1 MTQSDRSL
9 LASWLRAIPQ
19 SRYEPIPLHEL
30 PGGDAVGRGLAAL
43 LEVWGAVELSERGIR
58 AVSQPAYYFLHSL
71 AAWAET
77 PGAVITDWSED
88 FGVNTHEGL
97 RHGSSLVYWLE
108 AERLSRNPDAAPIRF
123 TPVAQALIIQSGEP
137 PRFLGQ
143 WDAQAGSY
151 QLIGGRQRKNQ
162 AWIEPIRDTI
172 IREVE
177 EELDYQIS
185 FAAGDFSVEQLA
197 QFQQQPCISPTFGAL
212 TAYHFTF
219 FRVTGLV
226 SLQLTSSDRWLTR
239 HELLSG
245 HTTDGKPVRGDHIL
259 RLERTIGQRID
270 TLLPSFVNP
279 KD

>member
-1 MTQSDRSL
+1 M
-9 LASWLRAIPQ
+9 I
-19 SRYEPIPLHEL
+19 
-30 PGGDAVGRGLAAL
+30 GRGLAAML
-43 LEVWGAVELSERGIR
+43 AMWGAVELSEHGIR

-88 FGVNTHEGL
+88 FGVNKDEGL

-108 AERLSRNPDAAPIRF
+108 EERLSRSHDADPIRF
-123 TPVAQALIIQSGEP
+123 TPVAQTLIIQPGET

-143 WDAQAGSY
+143 WDEQAGSY
-151 QLIGGRQRKNQ
+151 QLIGGRQRRNQ
-162 AWIEPIRDTI
+162 DWIEPIRDTI

-177 EELDYQIS
+177 EELNGQIS
-185 FAAGDFSVEQLA
+185 FAVGDFDVEQLA
-197 QFQQQPCISPTFGAL
+197 RFQGETQLSPTFGAL

-219 FRVTGLV
+219 FRVTGLT
-226 SLQLTSSDRWLTR
+226 SLQLASSDRWLTP

-245 HTTDGKPVRGDHIL
+245 RTTGGNHVRGDHIL
-259 RLERTIGQRID
+259 RVEQALGRRID
-270 TLLPSFVNP
+270 ELPSSFVNP

>member
-1 MTQSDRSL
+1 MISSDRSL

-19 SRYEPIPLHEL
+19 SRHEPIPVHEL
-30 PGGDAVGRGLAAL
+30 PGGEGIGWGLATM
-43 LEVWGAVELSERGIR
+43 LEVWGAVEVTEQGIS

-77 PGAVITDWSED
+77 QGAVITDWSEEL
-88 FGVNTHEGL
+88 GVEKGEGL
-97 RHGSSLVYWLE
+97 RNGSSLVYLLE
-108 AERLSRNPDAAPIRF
+108 EERLSRSPDAIPIRF
-123 TPVAQALIIQSGEP
+123 TPVAQALIIQPGEP

-143 WDAQAGSY
+143 WDEQADGY
-151 QLIGGRQRKNQ
+151 RVIGGRQRENQ
-162 AWIEPIRDTI
+162 DWTEPILDTI

-177 EELDYQIS
+177 EELNYQIS
-185 FAAGDFSVEQLA
+185 FAAGDFQVEQLA
-197 QFQQQPCISPTFGAL
+197 RFQGETALSPTFGAL

-219 FRVTGLV
+219 FRITDLT
-226 SLQLTSSDRWLTR
+226 SLQLASSDRWLTR

-270 TLLPSFVNP
+270 ELPSSFVNL